1 MAFIRQGLTA
11 DGPNMKPEKSGKVV
25 TLPEAARGTAQR
37 RGPDF
42 RTPGAVAH
50 ALASFSEADLAPEVR
65 REFDRLAAEADALRL
80 ELELTRQRVELL
92 EELADRD
99 ALVPTLNRRAF
110 VRELHRMSGFAERY
124 GVAGSVLFF
133 DINGLKQINDAYG
146 HATGD
151 LALRHVANVLLS
163 SVRASDVVGRLGGD
177 EFGVILTQSTGDS
190 ARLKAAHLAKA
201 VAAQPIDCKGGKIFI
216 QVAYGVQ
223 SLTAGEAVEEALD
236 RADRNMYAQKRAL
249 RKSRKK

>member
-1 MAFIRQGLTA
+1 
-11 DGPNMKPEKSGKVV
+11 MKSSKVCKVV
-25 TLPEAARGTAQR
+25 TLPDVTGGTAQR
-37 RGPDF
+37 RDSDF
-42 RTPGAVAH
+42 RAPGAVAH
-50 ALASFSEADLAPEVR
+50 ALASFSEDDLAPEAR
-65 REFDRLAAEADALRL
+65 REFDRLAAEADRLRR
-80 ELELTRQRVELL
+80 ELERTQQRVELL

-99 ALVPTLNRRAF
+99 ALVPTFNRRAF
-110 VRELHRMSGFAERY
+110 VRELTRMSGFAERY

-151 LALRHVANVLLS
+151 LALRHVADVLLR

-177 EFGVILTQSTGDS
+177 EFGVILTQSMGDS
-190 ARLKAAHLAKA
+190 ARVKAAHLAKA

-223 SLTAGEAVEEALD
+223 CLTAGEAVEDVLD
-236 RADRNMYAQKRAL
+236 KADLNMYAQKRG
-249 RKSRKK
+249 SRKRRRK